1 MPFRKNGS
9 SCEKPSNPEIAQLG
23 VRAGACVLPSAFPR
37 SLEQY
42 HRLFLR
48 SHNSVCN
55 PTAYLAGRPT
65 VKPRATFEKRRKEQ
79 ERQERQRE
87 KEERR
92 QQRKAEAA
100 KGPAAA
106 NGEDPDIAHIVA

>member
-1 MPFRKNGS
+1 M
-9 SCEKPSNPEIAQLG
+9 
-23 VRAGACVLPSAFPR
+23 
-37 SLEQY
+37 
-42 HRLFLR
+42 
-48 SHNSVCN
+48 
-55 PTAYLAGRPT
+55 
-65 VKPRATFEKRRKEQ
+65 KPRATFEKRRKEQ

-106 NGEDPDIAHIVA
+106 DGEDPDIAHIVAGPQPLPKEDD